1 MAELGDVL
9 NELRR
14 ANSEI
19 GTLRNANGAL
29 KAENGKLSG
38 ERVAYQRT
46 TARNFELERQV
57 SIMSETLTA
66 LENQVRAEIALR
78 IEAEEAAAAVNFD
91 GPRTENELRMTSGA
105 YYSVMLRMEG
115 SDPEARDYSD
125 YERLERELGRWI
137 GLSQSKGVDGFSIAA
152 KSVSLAR
159 DEWLAN
165 PANLKNIGVS
175 RVSAQ
180 AAYEKCVREIGRM
193 TVPQS
198 VRGVA
203 EKLKI
208 YADVAGIAGSRVR
221 QETIVDAEFS

>member
-1 MAELGDVL
+1 M

-19 GTLRNANGAL
+19 GTLRTENGTL
-29 KAENGKLSG
+29 KSENGKLNG

-57 SIMSETLTA
+57 SMMAETLTG

-78 IEAEEAAAAVNFD
+78 VEAEEAAEAVKFD
-91 GPRTENELRMTSGA
+91 APRTGNELRATSGA

-115 SDPEARDYSD
+115 SDTDARDYSD
-125 YERLERELGRWI
+125 YERLERELERWI
-137 GLSQSKGVDGFSIAA
+137 GLSQSKGMDGFSIAA
-152 KSVSLAR
+152 KSVALAR

-165 PANLKNIGVS
+165 PVNLKDIGVS

-193 TVPQS
+193 TVPKS
-198 VRGVA
+198 VRDVA
-203 EKLKI
+203 DKLKI
-208 YADVAGIAGSRVR
+208 YADVAGISGSRIR
-221 QETIVDAEFS
+221 SETIVDAEFS